1 MSSSTLRSQNPDS
14 LAANAVFYRDAR
26 PKVPVIY
33 VEGDKDYKLFSH
45 LFKKASCQ
53 IVQCN
58 GKNKV
63 IATITKLNKFKIP
76 GVLAIADADFDRLM
90 SEGLKVRDNL
100 YYTDSHDSET
110 MILQGDT
117 FDALLSEYA
126 DEEKIQ
132 QFYQYHDS
140 PLQVILGICSKI
152 GFVEYYSQNFQT
164 GLCFK
169 EVHHNRFIDDEYFT
183 FDYKGFVTALINGSK
198 SLPYKD
204 KVKKDLLD
212 GETRFQDKIWDICR
226 GHDLTDVISFFFKHY
241 GSEKFLSYY
250 ENSDKVE
257 SLLRMSYHHKMFE
270 ETALYSSLKKWQT
283 EHAALAD
290 FLKS

>member
-1 MSSSTLRSQNPDS
+1 MRQ
-14 LAANAVFYRDAR
+14 VQFFFKDAR
-26 PKVPVIY
+26 PHVPTIY

-45 LFKKASCQ
+45 LFKSSSCQ
-53 IVQCN
+53 IIQCN

-63 IATITKLNKFKIP
+63 IATITKLNKFNVH

-90 SEGLKVRDNL
+90 EEGLKIRENL

-110 MILQGDT
+110 MILSGDT
-117 FDALLSEYA
+117 FEALLSEYA
-126 DEEKIQ
+126 DPSKIQ
-132 QFYQYHDS
+132 QFYQYHPS
-140 PLQVILGICSKI
+140 PLKAVLDICIRI
-152 GFVEYYSQNFQT
+152 GFVEFYSQNFQT

-204 KVKKDLLD
+204 RVKKDLLE
-212 GETRFQDKIWDICR
+212 GETKYAAYTWDICR

-241 GSEKFLSYY
+241 GVEKLSPYY
-250 ENSDKVE
+250 DNSDKVE
-257 SLLRMSYHHKMFE
+257 TLLRMSYHHKMFE
-270 ETALYSSLKKWQT
+270 ETALYASLKKWQLD
-283 EHAALAD
+283 HSD
-290 FLKS
+290 WCPFLKGVEP